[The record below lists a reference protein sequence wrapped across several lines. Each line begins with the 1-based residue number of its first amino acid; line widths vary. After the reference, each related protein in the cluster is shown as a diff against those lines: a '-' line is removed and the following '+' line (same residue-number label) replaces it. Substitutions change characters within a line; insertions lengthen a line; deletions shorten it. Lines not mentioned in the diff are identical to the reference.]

1 MTYGH
6 VTHEPVAWGADPW
19 PPLPAHMLCGRPG
32 ASTGSGAVVLAHEL
46 AQVRARSAATCPA
59 ALQDRVPRPRGVHLV
74 RVGKQGGGT
83 IHHHPGPPPSTS
95 SYQRR
100 GQPPMPRGEGPA
112 LLAPSSLSLWEPS
125 ETRRPLQPETG
136 TPTWIPEDP
145 GPPPL
150 LPRGTPP
157 RQELAAAPRWLTGE
171 GQARGFQ
178 TGEGAWLP
186 ALSQAP
192 CSPWAQARAG
202 THPGGAPS
210 RLVEVAPPPFP
221 HSVEFRALILCLL

>member
-1 MTYGH
+1 MNLWRGELTRGPRCLQ
-6 VTHEPVAWGADPW
+6 TCSAADPE
-19 PPLPAHMLCGRPG
+19 PPPEA
-32 ASTGSGAVVLAHEL
+32 EL
-46 AQVRARSAATCPA
+46 WSSPTSWLRVRARSAATCPA

-74 RVGKQGGGT
+74 RVGKRGGGT

-150 LPRGTPP
+150 LPRGT
-157 RQELAAAPRWLTGE
+157 
-171 GQARGFQ
+171 
-178 TGEGAWLP
+178 LP
-186 ALSQAP
+186 VRS
-192 CSPWAQARAG
+192 
-202 THPGGAPS
+202 
-210 RLVEVAPPPFP
+210 
-221 HSVEFRALILCLL
+221 